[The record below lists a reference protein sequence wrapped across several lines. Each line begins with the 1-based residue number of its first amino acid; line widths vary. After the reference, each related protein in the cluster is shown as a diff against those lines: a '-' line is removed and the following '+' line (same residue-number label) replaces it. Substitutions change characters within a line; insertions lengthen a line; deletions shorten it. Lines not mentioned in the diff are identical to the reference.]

1 MGNRIF
7 MTKHMKKKGDCDVI
21 KGDVENVFGSIGNC
35 FDTALDEKKSKL
47 QVFGSFCGIGVSL
60 LKLGFDGTVCTVKY
74 TPKAIATVADAK
86 RKVIDGATDE
96 YQKFQKEIKEDA
108 LNEKIKKLKNKK

>member
-7 MTKHMKKKGDCDVI
+7 MTKRMKKKSDCDVI

-35 FDTALDEKKSKL
+35 FDAALDEKKSKL
-47 QVFGSFCGIGVSL
+47 QVFGSFYGIGASL
-60 LKLGFDGTVCTVKY
+60 LKLGFDGTVCTVKH
-74 TPKAIATVADAK
+74 TPKALATVANVK
-86 RKVIDGATDE
+86 RELTDNITDE

-108 LNEKIKKLKNKK
+108 LNEKIKKLKNKE